1 MGNYKFIISGIIFA
15 AFIGIVSFETGYKKG
30 SQEDLSYAAE
40 KALSSV
46 VNIFISNRGINR
58 ARNAVGSGVIF
69 SKEGHIVTNTHI
81 LTNASSVFV
90 EFNDGEI
97 TEAILIGADK
107 YSDIAVLK
115 ITGFEDLNPIDSA
128 ESSNIRVGDEVLAI
142 GNPFGVG
149 KTVTSGIIS
158 ATGRDYGN
166 PYLEL
171 LQTDAA
177 INPGNSGGALLN
189 EEGNLIGINS
199 SIYSKTGTYSGIGFA
214 IPSEKVI
221 QVASE
226 LIKFGKVRNS
236 WIGDFQVRQIRL
248 NLSNN
253 LVPALS
259 IIKIEDTSGI
269 ANPLELNGI
278 SEGEIILKI
287 NDLPATWTNLTTALK
302 LTFPGDEILFEIY
315 GKNKNKE
322 VLVETIASN

>member
-1 MGNYKFIISGIIFA
+1 MRNYKFIISGIIFA

-115 ITGFEDLNPIDSA
+115 ITGFKDLNPIDPA

-259 IIKIEDTSGI
+259 ITKIDDTSGI

-315 GKNKNKE
+315 GKDKNKE
-322 VLVETIASN
+322 VLVKTIASN

>member
-15 AFIGIVSFETGYKKG
+15 AFIGIVSFETGYRKG

-58 ARNAVGSGVIF
+58 VRNAVGSGVIF

-115 ITGFEDLNPIDSA
+115 ISGFEDLNPIDSA

-259 IIKIEDTSGI
+259 IIKIDDTSGI

-315 GKNKNKE
+315 GKDKNKE
-322 VLVETIASN
+322 VLVKTIASN

>member
-1 MGNYKFIISGIIFA
+1 MRNYKFIISGIIFA
-15 AFIGIVSFETGYKKG
+15 AFIGIVSFESGYKKG
-30 SQEDLSYAAE
+30 SQEDLAYAAE

-115 ITGFEDLNPIDSA
+115 ISGFEDLNPIDSA

-259 IIKIEDTSGI
+259 IIKIDDTSGI

-315 GKNKNKE
+315 GKDKNKE
-322 VLVETIASN
+322 VLVKTIASN

>member
-1 MGNYKFIISGIIFA
+1 MRNYKFIISGIIFA

-40 KALSSV
+40 KASSSV

-81 LTNASSVFV
+81 LTNATSVFV

-97 TEAILIGADK
+97 TEAVLIGADK

-115 ITGFEDLNPIDSA
+115 INGFEGLNPIESA

-259 IIKIEDTSGI
+259 IIKIDDASSI
-269 ANPLELNGI
+269 VNPLELNGI
-278 SEGEIILKI
+278 SEGDIILKI
-287 NDLPATWTNLTTALK
+287 NDLPATWANLTTALK
-302 LTFPGDEILFEIY
+302 LTLPGDKILFEIY
-315 GKNKNKE
+315 GKEENKE
-322 VLVETIASN
+322 VSVKTIASN

>member
-1 MGNYKFIISGIIFA
+1 MRNYKFIISGIIFA
-15 AFIGIVSFETGYKKG
+15 AFIGIVSFETGYKKR

-40 KALSSV
+40 KASSSV

-259 IIKIEDTSGI
+259 IIKIDDTSGI

-315 GKNKNKE
+315 GKDKNKE
-322 VLVETIASN
+322 VLVKTIASN

>member
-15 AFIGIVSFETGYKKG
+15 AFIGLVSFETGYKKG

-40 KALSSV
+40 KASSSV

-81 LTNASSVFV
+81 LTNATSVFV

-97 TEAILIGADK
+97 TEAVLIGADK

-115 ITGFEDLNPIDSA
+115 INGFEGLNPIESA

-226 LIKFGKVRNS
+226 LIKFGKVRTS

-259 IIKIEDTSGI
+259 ITKIDDTSST

-315 GKNKNKE
+315 GKDANKE
-322 VLVETIASN
+322 VLVKTIASN

>member
-15 AFIGIVSFETGYKKG
+15 AFIGIVLFETGYKKG

-97 TEAILIGADK
+97 AEAILIGADK

-236 WIGDFQVRQIRL
+236 WIGQSMNF
-248 NLSNN
+248 
-253 LVPALS
+253 
-259 IIKIEDTSGI
+259 
-269 ANPLELNGI
+269 
-278 SEGEIILKI
+278 
-287 NDLPATWTNLTTALK
+287 LPCQT
-302 LTFPGDEILFEIY
+302 
-315 GKNKNKE
+315 
-322 VLVETIASN
+322 

>member
-15 AFIGIVSFETGYKKG
+15 AFIGLVSFETGYKKG
-30 SQEDLSYAAE
+30 SQDDLSYAAE
-40 KALSSV
+40 KASSSV

-69 SKEGHIVTNTHI
+69 SEEGHIVTNTHI
-81 LTNASSVFV
+81 LTNATSVFV

-97 TEAILIGADK
+97 TEAVLIGADK

-115 ITGFEDLNPIDSA
+115 INGFEGLNPIESA

-226 LIKFGKVRNS
+226 LIKFGKVRTS

-259 IIKIEDTSGI
+259 ITKIDDTSST

-315 GKNKNKE
+315 GKDKNKE
-322 VLVETIASN
+322 VLVKTIASN

>member
-1 MGNYKFIISGIIFA
+1 MRNYKFIISGIIFA
-15 AFIGIVSFETGYKKG
+15 AFIGIVSFETGYIKG

-115 ITGFEDLNPIDSA
+115 ISGFEDLNPIDSA
-128 ESSNIRVGDEVLAI
+128 ESSNIRIGDEVLAI

-259 IIKIEDTSGI
+259 ITKIDDTSGI

-315 GKNKNKE
+315 GKDKNKE
-322 VLVETIASN
+322 VLVKTIASN

>member
-97 TEAILIGADK
+97 AEAILIGADK

-259 IIKIEDTSGI
+259 ITKIDDTTGI

>member
-1 MGNYKFIISGIIFA
+1 MRNYKFIISGIIFA
-15 AFIGIVSFETGYKKG
+15 AFIGIVSFETGYIKG

-259 IIKIEDTSGI
+259 IIKIDDTSGI

-287 NDLPATWTNLTTALK
+287 NNLPATWTNLTTALK

-315 GKNKNKE
+315 GKDKNKE
-322 VLVETIASN
+322 VLVKTIASN

>member
-1 MGNYKFIISGIIFA
+1 MRNYKFIISGIIFA
-15 AFIGIVSFETGYKKG
+15 LFVVLASFEIGYKKG
-30 SQEDLSYAAE
+30 SNENLSYAAE

-46 VNIFISNRGINR
+46 VNIFVSNRGISRN
-58 ARNAVGSGVIF
+58 RNAVGSGVIF

-81 LTNASSVFV
+81 LSNATSVFV
-90 EFNDGEI
+90 EFNDGEL

-115 ITGFEDLNPIDSA
+115 INNLGDLNPIQSA
-128 ESSNIRVGDEVLAI
+128 KSSDIKVGDEVLAI

-149 KTVTSGIIS
+149 KTVTGGIIS

-189 EEGNLIGINS
+189 EKGNLIGINS

-236 WIGDFQVRQIRL
+236 WIGDFKVRQIRL
-248 NLSNN
+248 NLDNN
-253 LVPALS
+253 LMPALS
-259 IIKIEDTSGI
+259 IIQIDNKTSI
-269 ANPLELNGI
+269 KNPLEINGVV
-278 SEGEIILKI
+278 EGDIILKI
-287 NDLPATWTNLTTALK
+287 NELPATWANLTNALK
-302 LTFPGDEILFEIY
+302 LTLPGDEILFEIY
-315 GKNKNKE
+315 GKDNNKE
-322 VLVETIASN
+322 VQVKTIASS

>member
-1 MGNYKFIISGIIFA
+1 MRNYKFIISGIIFA

-90 EFNDGEI
+90 EFNDEEI
-97 TEAILIGADK
+97 TAAILIGADK
-107 YSDIAVLK
+107 YSDITVLK

-128 ESSNIRVGDEVLAI
+128 ESSDIRVGDEVLAI

-259 IIKIEDTSGI
+259 IIKIDDTSGI

-315 GKNKNKE
+315 GKDKNKE
-322 VLVETIASN
+322 VLVKTVASN

>member
-1 MGNYKFIISGIIFA
+1 MRNYKFIISGIIFA

-259 IIKIEDTSGI
+259 IIKIDGTSGI

-315 GKNKNKE
+315 GKDKNKE
-322 VLVETIASN
+322 VLVKTIASN

>member
-115 ITGFEDLNPIDSA
+115 ITGFEDLNPIESA

-259 IIKIEDTSGI
+259 IIKIEDASGI

-315 GKNKNKE
+315 GKDKNKE
-322 VLVETIASN
+322 VLVKTIASN

>member
-15 AFIGIVSFETGYKKG
+15 AFIGLVSFETGYKKG

-40 KALSSV
+40 KASSSV

-81 LTNASSVFV
+81 LTNATSVFV

-97 TEAILIGADK
+97 TEAVLIGADK

-115 ITGFEDLNPIDSA
+115 INGFEGLNPIESA

-226 LIKFGKVRNS
+226 LIKFGKVRTS

-259 IIKIEDTSGI
+259 ITKIDDTSST

-315 GKNKNKE
+315 GKDKNKE
-322 VLVETIASN
+322 VLVKTIASN

>member
-259 IIKIEDTSGI
+259 IIKIDDASSI
-269 ANPLELNGI
+269 VNPLELNGI
-278 SEGEIILKI
+278 SEGDIILKI
-287 NDLPATWTNLTTALK
+287 NDLPATWANLTTALK
-302 LTFPGDEILFEIY
+302 LTLPGDKILFEIY
-315 GKNKNKE
+315 GKDENKE
-322 VLVETIASN
+322 VSVKTIASN

>member
-15 AFIGIVSFETGYKKG
+15 AFIGLVSFETGYKKG

-40 KALSSV
+40 KASSSV

-81 LTNASSVFV
+81 LTNATSVFV

-97 TEAILIGADK
+97 TEAVLIGADK

-115 ITGFEDLNPIDSA
+115 INGFEGLNPIESA

-226 LIKFGKVRNS
+226 LIKFGKVRTS

-259 IIKIEDTSGI
+259 ITKIDDTSGI

-315 GKNKNKE
+315 GKDKNKE
-322 VLVETIASN
+322 VLVKTIASN

>member
-1 MGNYKFIISGIIFA
+1 MRNYKFIISGIIFA

-115 ITGFEDLNPIDSA
+115 ISGFEDLNPIDSA

-214 IPSEKVI
+214 IPSEKVT

-259 IIKIEDTSGI
+259 ITKIDDTSGI

-287 NDLPATWTNLTTALK
+287 NDLPATWTNLTKALK

-315 GKNKNKE
+315 GKDKNKE
-322 VLVETIASN
+322 VLVKTIPSN

>member
-69 SKEGHIVTNTHI
+69 SKEGHIVTNTQI

-259 IIKIEDTSGI
+259 IIKIDDTSGI

-315 GKNKNKE
+315 GKDKNKE
-322 VLVETIASN
+322 VLVKTIASN

>member
-1 MGNYKFIISGIIFA
+1 MCIRDS
-15 AFIGIVSFETGYKKG
+15 
-30 SQEDLSYAAE
+30 
-40 KALSSV
+40 
-46 VNIFISNRGINR
+46 
-58 ARNAVGSGVIF
+58 
-69 SKEGHIVTNTHI
+69 I

-97 TEAILIGADK
+97 TEAVLIGADK

-115 ITGFEDLNPIDSA
+115 INGFDGLNPIESA

-177 INPGNSGGALLN
+177 INPGNSGSALLN

-236 WIGDFQVRQIRL
+236 WIGDFQVRYIRL
-248 NLSNN
+248 NFSNN

-259 IIKIEDTSGI
+259 IIKIHDSSSI
-269 ANPLELNGI
+269 ANPLELSGI
-278 SEGEIILKI
+278 SEGDIILKI
-287 NDLPATWTNLTTALK
+287 NDLPATWANLTTALK
-302 LTFPGDEILFEIY
+302 LTLPGDEILFEIY
-315 GKNKNKE
+315 GKDNNKK
-322 VLVETIASN
+322 VSVKTIASN

>member
-15 AFIGIVSFETGYKKG
+15 AFISIVSFETGYKKG

-97 TEAILIGADK
+97 TEAVLIGADK

-115 ITGFEDLNPIDSA
+115 ISGFEGLNPIESA
-128 ESSNIRVGDEVLAI
+128 ESSNIKIGDEVLAI

-259 IIKIEDTSGI
+259 IIKIDDTSGI
-269 ANPLELNGI
+269 SNPLELNGI

-287 NDLPATWTNLTTALK
+287 NDLKFSL
-302 LTFPGDEILFEIY
+302 
-315 GKNKNKE
+315 
-322 VLVETIASN
+322 

>member
-15 AFIGIVSFETGYKKG
+15 AFIGLVSFETGYKKG

-81 LTNASSVFV
+81 LTNATSVFV

-97 TEAILIGADK
+97 TEAVLIGADK

-115 ITGFEDLNPIDSA
+115 INGFEGLNPIESA

-226 LIKFGKVRNS
+226 LIKFGKVRTS

-259 IIKIEDTSGI
+259 ITKIDDTSST

-315 GKNKNKE
+315 GKDKNKE
-322 VLVETIASN
+322 VLVKTIASN

>member
-1 MGNYKFIISGIIFA
+1 M
-15 AFIGIVSFETGYKKG
+15 ET
-30 SQEDLSYAAE
+30 
-40 KALSSV
+40 
-46 VNIFISNRGINR
+46 
-58 ARNAVGSGVIF
+58 
-69 SKEGHIVTNTHI
+69 
-81 LTNASSVFV
+81 
-90 EFNDGEI
+90 
-97 TEAILIGADK
+97 
-107 YSDIAVLK
+107 
-115 ITGFEDLNPIDSA
+115 PA
-128 ESSNIRVGDEVLAI
+128 ESSNIKVGDEVLAI

-248 NLSNN
+248 NFGKVRNSWIGDFQVRQIRLNLSNN

-259 IIKIEDTSGI
+259 IIKIDDTSGI

-315 GKNKNKE
+315 GKDKNKE
-322 VLVETIASN
+322 VLVKTVASN

>member
-15 AFIGIVSFETGYKKG
+15 VFISIVSFEAGYKKG

-40 KALSSV
+40 KASSSV

-81 LTNASSVFV
+81 LTNATSVFV

-97 TEAILIGADK
+97 TEAVLIGADK

-115 ITGFEDLNPIDSA
+115 INGFEGLNPIESA
-128 ESSNIRVGDEVLAI
+128 KSSNIRVGDEVLAI

-253 LVPALS
+253 LVAALS
-259 IIKIEDTSGI
+259 IIKIDDTSSI

-278 SEGEIILKI
+278 SEGDIILKI
-287 NDLPATWTNLTTALK
+287 NNLPATWANLTTALK
-302 LTFPGDEILFEIY
+302 LTLPGDEILFEIY
-315 GKNKNKE
+315 GKDKNKK
-322 VLVETIASN
+322 VSVKTIASN

>member
-1 MGNYKFIISGIIFA
+1 MGNYKFIITGIIFA
-15 AFIGIVSFETGYKKG
+15 LFIAVVSFETGYKKG

-40 KALSSV
+40 KASSSV
-46 VNIFISNRGINR
+46 VNIFISNRGVNR
-58 ARNAVGSGVIF
+58 TRNAVGSGVIF

-81 LTNASSVFV
+81 LTNATSVFV

-97 TEAILIGADK
+97 AEAILIGADN

-115 ITGFEDLNPIDSA
+115 INGFEGLNPIESA

-142 GNPFGVG
+142 GNPFGVW

-226 LIKFGKVRNS
+226 IIKFGKVRNS

-248 NLSNN
+248 NLNNN
-253 LVPALS
+253 LISALS
-259 IIKIEDTSGI
+259 IIKIDATSGI
-269 ANPLELNGI
+269 GNPLELNGV
-278 SEGEIILKI
+278 SVGDIILKI
-287 NDLPATWTNLTTALK
+287 NDLPATWKNLTTALK
-302 LTFPGDEILFEIY
+302 LTLPGDEILFEIY
-315 GKNKNKE
+315 DKDNNRE
-322 VLVETIASN
+322 VLVKTVASS

>member
-97 TEAILIGADK
+97 TDAILIGADK

-259 IIKIEDTSGI
+259 IIKIDDASGI

-315 GKNKNKE
+315 GKDKNKE
-322 VLVETIASN
+322 VVVKTIASN

>member
-115 ITGFEDLNPIDSA
+115 ISGFEDLNPIDSA

-189 EEGNLIGINS
+189 QEGNLIGINS

-248 NLSNN
+248 NLNNN
-253 LVPALS
+253 LLPALS

-315 GKNKNKE
+315 GKDKNKE
-322 VLVETIASN
+322 VLVKTIASN

>member
-15 AFIGIVSFETGYKKG
+15 VLISIVSFETGYKKG

-40 KALSSV
+40 KASSSV

-81 LTNASSVFV
+81 LTNATSVFV

-97 TEAILIGADK
+97 TEAVLIGADK

-115 ITGFEDLNPIDSA
+115 INGFEGLNPIESA
-128 ESSNIRVGDEVLAI
+128 ESSNIKVGDEVLAI

-259 IIKIEDTSGI
+259 IIKIDDASSI
-269 ANPLELNGI
+269 VNPLELNGI
-278 SEGEIILKI
+278 SEGDIILKI
-287 NDLPATWTNLTTALK
+287 NDLPATWANLTTALK
-302 LTFPGDEILFEIY
+302 LTLPGDKILFEIY
-315 GKNKNKE
+315 GKDKNKE
-322 VLVETIASN
+322 VSVKTIASN

>member
-259 IIKIEDTSGI
+259 IIKIEDTSSI

-315 GKNKNKE
+315 GKDKNKE
-322 VLVETIASN
+322 VLVKTIASN

>member
-259 IIKIEDTSGI
+259 IIKIDDTPGI

-315 GKNKNKE
+315 GKDKNKE
-322 VLVETIASN
+322 VLVKTIASN

>member
-15 AFIGIVSFETGYKKG
+15 VFIGIVSFETGYKKG

-259 IIKIEDTSGI
+259 IIKIDDTSGI

-315 GKNKNKE
+315 GKDKNKE
-322 VLVETIASN
+322 VLVKTIASN

>member
-1 MGNYKFIISGIIFA
+1 MRNYKFIISGIIFA

-81 LTNASSVFV
+81 LTNATSVFV

-97 TEAILIGADK
+97 TEAVLIGADK

-115 ITGFEDLNPIDSA
+115 INGFDGLNPIESA

-236 WIGDFQVRQIRL
+236 WIGDFQVRYIRL
-248 NLSNN
+248 NFSNN

-259 IIKIEDTSGI
+259 IIKIHDSSSI
-269 ANPLELNGI
+269 ANPLELSGI
-278 SEGEIILKI
+278 SEGDIILKI
-287 NDLPATWTNLTTALK
+287 NDLPATWANLTTALK
-302 LTFPGDEILFEIY
+302 LTLPGDEILFEIY
-315 GKNKNKE
+315 GKDNNKK
-322 VLVETIASN
+322 VSVKTIASN

>member
-248 NLSNN
+248 DLSNN

-259 IIKIEDTSGI
+259 SIKIEDTSGI

-315 GKNKNKE
+315 GKDKNKE

>member
-15 AFIGIVSFETGYKKG
+15 VLISIVSFETGYKKG

-40 KALSSV
+40 KASSSV

-81 LTNASSVFV
+81 LTNATSVFV

-97 TEAILIGADK
+97 TEAVLIGADK

-115 ITGFEDLNPIDSA
+115 INGFEGLNPIESA

-259 IIKIEDTSGI
+259 IIKIDDASSI
-269 ANPLELNGI
+269 VNPLELNGI
-278 SEGEIILKI
+278 SEGDIILKI
-287 NDLPATWTNLTTALK
+287 NDLPATWANLTTALK
-302 LTFPGDEILFEIY
+302 LTLPGDKILFEIY
-315 GKNKNKE
+315 GKDENKE
-322 VLVETIASN
+322 VSVKTIASN